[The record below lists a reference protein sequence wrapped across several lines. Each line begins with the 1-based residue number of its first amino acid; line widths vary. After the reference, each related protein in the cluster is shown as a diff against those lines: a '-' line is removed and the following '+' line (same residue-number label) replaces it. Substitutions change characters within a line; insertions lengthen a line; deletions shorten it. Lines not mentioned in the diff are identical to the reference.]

1 MAYAMTF
8 EEFCATLRQKY
19 VPENLDTPLR
29 ALWLDANDDWSAA
42 HCLVDNPRTKAETRV
57 HAYLH
62 RKEGDLSNA
71 RYWYGRASVRPV
83 TGPLEDEWESLVREL
98 LESTSVRPTPD

>member
-1 MAYAMTF
+1 MTF
-8 EEFCATLRQKY
+8 EEFRATLLGKQ
-19 VPENLDTPLR
+19 VPDDLSNPLR
-29 ALWLDANDDWSAA
+29 ALWLDANDDWTAA
-42 HCLVDNPRTKAETRV
+42 HCLVDNPRSKAETRV

-71 RYWYGRASVRPV
+71 RYWYRQASVSPV

-98 LESTSVRPTPD
+98 LGSASEQEG

>member
-1 MAYAMTF
+1 MTF
-8 EEFCATLRQKY
+8 EEFRATLSGKY
-19 VPENLDTPLR
+19 VPEDLSTPLR
-29 ALWLDANDDWSAA
+29 ALWLDANDDWTAA

-71 RYWYGRASVRPV
+71 RYWYRRASVSPG
-83 TGPLEDEWESLVREL
+83 TGALEDEWESLVREL
-98 LESTSVRPTPD
+98 LESTNERER

>member
-1 MAYAMTF
+1 MTF
-8 EEFCATLRQKY
+8 DEFRATLRGKY
-19 VPENLDTPLR
+19 VPEELSTPLR
-29 ALWLDANDDWSAA
+29 ALWLDANDDWTAA

-71 RYWYGRASVRPV
+71 RYWYGRASVIPV

-98 LESTSVRPTPD
+98 LEDASARKR